1 MSTSSKTSCGCFMG
15 GVIES
20 TSAAILETV
29 PARSL
34 PGCSTRVLE
43 FACHRP
49 RKRSARDCVALSRN
63 SGVFLEGEQS
73 SYESLRPMP
82 AAGVRQLSWAS
93 LPTATSP

>member
-34 PGCSTRVLE
+34 PDCSTRMLE
-43 FACHRP
+43 CRLP
-49 RKRSARDCVALSRN
+49 PSEKSVARGIALLYPATPGSFSR
-63 SGVFLEGEQS
+63 
-73 SYESLRPMP
+73 
-82 AAGVRQLSWAS
+82 
-93 LPTATSP
+93 